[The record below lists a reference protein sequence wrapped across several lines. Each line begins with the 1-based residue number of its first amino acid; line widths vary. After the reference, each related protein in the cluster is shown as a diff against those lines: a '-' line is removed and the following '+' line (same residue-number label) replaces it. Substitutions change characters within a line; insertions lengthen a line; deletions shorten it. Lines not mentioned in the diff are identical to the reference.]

1 MIIELVRLWYKN
13 KARLEEAISK
23 AVADG
28 SMDTKEYLDI
38 VKMTFQHIV
47 NGEADEYDVKI
58 DADGIRE
65 IDNGDYQGTYLYT
78 IPAKCYQPGQDDYL
92 LTFVNYGSCSGCDT
106 LERIK
111 CDIRWEYKSEEAGP
125 DYMKLCKDLITNAVK
140 PYSGGRSLREFD
152 EQAKWDKFDDEET
165 E

>member
-13 KARLEEAISK
+13 KGRLEEAISNAIK
-23 AVADG
+23 DG
-28 SMDTKEYLDI
+28 SMHDKEYLDI
-38 VKMTFQHIV
+38 VKMAFSHIV
-47 NGEADEYDVKI
+47 NGAADQYRDIKI

-78 IPAKCYQPGQDDYL
+78 IPAECYQPEQFDYL
-92 LTFVNYGSCSGCDT
+92 LTFVGYGSCSGCDT
-106 LERIK
+106 LQRIR
-111 CDIRWEYKSEEAGP
+111 DVNDMEIA
-125 DYMKLCKDLITNAVK
+125 DYMTLCKDLITNAVK